1 MTFPCIAYPVVTMTT
16 GRLETPAAF
25 CKTYRVE
32 NLEPFGAE
40 VQETIQKATRG
51 EARDRGFLLHSR
63 IPVS

>member
-16 GRLETPAAF
+16 GRFETPAAF

-51 EARDRGFLLHSR
+51 EA
-63 IPVS
+63 